1 MNSLYFGLDP
11 LFWVHV
17 KVFIADILKLEEIE
31 DYKNVYKFEGH
42 LIRNINICGIIVGVE
57 QTYNVITYTIDDS
70 TGTIPC
76 RLYQNSVTRKNTLP
90 LGTCIQLTGFITKF
104 RDNRQI
110 NIHDINLITDSN
122 KEILHYLQVIYLK
135 KNHYNEPFQLPQTI
149 LENEEI
155 IKNEINKK
163 NEIDTNMI
171 TLSQDSNHL
180 NRNEFKRY
188 ILQYIKDTYGQ
199 EPFEIKYLQEN
210 ESLNQITK
218 QILEREIQE
227 DHQITKNQI
236 NQFITEIINQL
247 DKDGDLINIGN
258 SNSLYQTD
266 NDSQLIKTIENVIR
280 ETIELNT
287 SNEYSSFDLSGVQK
301 SFIQLKTRE
310 ILPLH
315 PISKIDKCLNKMV
328 EDSII
333 YLTGP
338 YEYRLLE

>member
-1 MNSLYFGLDP
+1 MVYIYVLNIMITFFLCVLLD
-11 LFWVHV
+11 
-17 KVFIADILKLEEIE
+17 
-31 DYKNVYKFEGH
+31 
-42 LIRNINICGIIVGVE
+42 
-57 QTYNVITYTIDDS
+57 
-70 TGTIPC
+70 
-76 RLYQNSVTRKNTLP
+76 
-90 LGTCIQLTGFITKF
+90 
-104 RDNRQI
+104 
-110 NIHDINLITDSN
+110 LITDSN